1 MGTARHVRP
10 VPARL
15 AAPPSAL
22 HRPTGTVDAPR
33 SAAMLPASPRPKI
46 KSDIETLFST
56 LFQVRPNP
64 VLANARVF
72 YKNDLMR
79 VRKWRCVKR
88 RFVVVTSTLP
98 NTSATGEPASAAM
111 PLDPASRVILSAVGR
126 LMTLE
131 STSAAGLS
139 PRPAT
144 SPSYLH
150 APTDPCPLRK
160 IDCCFP
166 RANNRR
172 GGGGERETET
182 GMQMAL
188 LSEPGSSGNNA
199 ERVTG
204 AHLAS

>member
-1 MGTARHVRP
+1 VGTARHVRP

-79 VRKWRCVKR
+79 VRKWPMVCEKAFR
-88 RFVVVTSTLP
+88 RSHL
-98 NTSATGEPASAAM
+98 NSAQHQCNWRASFRRDAFRSSIQGYPLGSRAAD
-111 PLDPASRVILSAVGR
+111 DPGK
-126 LMTLE
+126 
-131 STSAAGLS
+131 
-139 PRPAT
+139 
-144 SPSYLH
+144 H
-150 APTDPCPLRK
+150 
-160 IDCCFP
+160 
-166 RANNRR
+166 
-172 GGGGERETET
+172 
-182 GMQMAL
+182 
-188 LSEPGSSGNNA
+188 
-199 ERVTG
+199 
-204 AHLAS
+204 